1 MSGVVCFNGRVA
13 IDVFGFPN
21 FKHPEVF
28 ILSHVH
34 DDHIRGLRN
43 SWSLGPIYCSEITGQ
58 LLRLKFKLHD
68 IVLRPLSFETNC
80 NVCLSDGTT
89 FSLRL
94 VDAHHC
100 PGSAM
105 VIINKLN
112 DGKCDDNERILYTGD
127 FRFEDSLLEQ
137 LNLSKVFGCIA
148 FQSVYIDDTYI
159 SKPLTGNIQ
168 CFPSRSEALSQA
180 INWLETQ
187 KKDIDNKQNISRREY
202 RFTMKNDLKPNAWLQ
217 TISWS
222 KNNARKCDNR
232 SRLLLLSGRLCFAA
246 KQSADFQ
253 HKSILYSDHCSPDE
267 LYTFIEHI
275 RFDKVFTLTG
285 KDVNPHLLKIKLRG
299 TMKILENRDNKS
311 LNYLN
316 TSSDTRRSP
325 VFTLDNVSHQYG
337 DNDVR
342 PSQNCKYPF
351 ISTNYLWQSTQRC
364 KVLNLQ
370 QIVDHKGAFSVNAP
384 EIVEDY
390 ICKYLDL

>member
-1 MSGVVCFNGRVA
+1 MAYVSTWVLCLQL
-13 IDVFGFPN
+13 IT
-21 FKHPEVF
+21 
-28 ILSHVH
+28 L
-34 DDHIRGLRN
+34 
-43 SWSLGPIYCSEITGQ
+43 ITGQ

-187 KKDIDNKQNISRREY
+187 KKDIDNKVIDKILIPVYKTGKEQLLYEIAKHFQTRISIHDEE
-202 RFTMKNDLKPNAWLQ
+202 RFKVFEILNLSKHFVLNRPNAWLQ